1 MTEVADALVVFGI
14 TGDLARTKTLPALYD
29 LVEQGIL
36 TCPVIGV
43 GRRPLREDEMREH
56 ARSAIEEAKGDGLDR
71 RVLDTFLSRLTYVGG
86 DAMDDA
92 VYEQLEKALGKA
104 QCPVFYLAI
113 PPAAFLESSEH
124 LARAGLLDKARLV
137 VEKPFGTDLVSARD
151 LNRRLTALVPEER
164 LYRIDHFLGKE
175 PVQDIMFLRFSNALF
190 EPVWSR
196 EHVDSIQVTMAEDF
210 GVEGRGA
217 FYDRVGAL
225 RDVVQNHLL
234 QVLALV
240 TMEPPAGDDDAVSRH
255 RLDVFRSMP
264 SVDPT
269 HAVRGQYQGY
279 DKIDGVQPGSDTETF
294 VGLRLMI
301 ENWRWSGV
309 PIFVRAGKGMPVN
322 ATEIVVRLQHVPEL
336 RYGTHRLA
344 CPGSDDIVFRIGRD
358 AGMTIALFAK
368 TPGKEDTREV
378 SLDVSFIEELG
389 KSPGTLRAAAHG
401 RAARRHVALPALGRH
416 RGDVA
421 DRAAAPRSATRRREV
436 PPRHVGAEAGGEPRT
451 APRRLARAAV
461 GVVPL
466 ARLRAMSWSEWAD
479 AVEIEPSIYAS
490 DFSRLGAQLETLHG
504 AGAKVFHFDV
514 GDGHFIPEV
523 TVGPIVLASIS
534 PFVRGWGAK
543 LDCHLMV
550 TEPERH
556 FEAIARAGGD
566 SVTFHVE
573 ASDDPARA
581 VAAARSLGLGVG
593 VAFNPET
600 VVSDAV
606 AASEGVDLVLCM
618 SIHPGYSGQAFMD
631 GALGRIA
638 ELRAALPVEVRVQVD
653 GGINRETVHAAREAG
668 ADLLVAGSAVF
679 WSDDPGAAFGDL
691 VEVARA

>member
-389 KSPGTLRAAAHG
+389 KSPGPYERLLTDALHGDTSLFPRWDVIEETWRIVQPLLDQPPGVEKYRRGTWGPRRAG
-401 RAARRHVALPALGRH
+401 NLARRHG
-416 RGDVA
+416 GW
-421 DRAAAPRSATRRREV
+421 RE
-436 PPRHVGAEAGGEPRT
+436 P
-451 APRRLARAAV
+451 
-461 GVVPL
+461 
-466 ARLRAMSWSEWAD
+466 
-479 AVEIEPSIYAS
+479 
-490 DFSRLGAQLETLHG
+490 Q
-504 AGAKVFHFDV
+504 
-514 GDGHFIPEV
+514 
-523 TVGPIVLASIS
+523 
-534 PFVRGWGAK
+534 
-543 LDCHLMV
+543 
-550 TEPERH
+550 
-556 FEAIARAGGD
+556 
-566 SVTFHVE
+566 
-573 ASDDPARA
+573 
-581 VAAARSLGLGVG
+581 
-593 VAFNPET
+593 
-600 VVSDAV
+600 
-606 AASEGVDLVLCM
+606 
-618 SIHPGYSGQAFMD
+618 
-631 GALGRIA
+631 
-638 ELRAALPVEVRVQVD
+638 
-653 GGINRETVHAAREAG
+653 
-668 ADLLVAGSAVF
+668 
-679 WSDDPGAAFGDL
+679 
-691 VEVARA
+691 